1 VVNFTKIDMDL
12 HTNEI
17 CFFRTAQHHLDV
29 DSPLNTIEVYVS
41 TDFDGLNVKSQAGF
55 PLML

>member
-1 VVNFTKIDMDL
+1 VVNFTKIDMDT
-12 HTNEI
+12 HTKMK
-17 CFFRTAQHHLDV
+17 CAFRTAQHHLDV

-41 TDFDGLNVKSQAGF
+41 TDFDGLNVKRQAGF